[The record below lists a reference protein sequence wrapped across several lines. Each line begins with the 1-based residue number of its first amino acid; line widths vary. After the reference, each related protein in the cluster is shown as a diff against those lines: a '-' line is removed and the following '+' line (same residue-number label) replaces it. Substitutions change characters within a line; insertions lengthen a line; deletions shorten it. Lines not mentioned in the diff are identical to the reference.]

1 MNRIYTVCLSF
12 ALAVIILFSGGV
24 AFASTSTLPALG
36 TYVSENNKFTIK
48 ITDTD
53 SRIGQIT
60 GVYTTAD
67 SPVGSFS
74 KTGNIGNFRWVTNQ
88 EKGQGY
94 DTTPFSIDFTVH
106 ERPDGHPYA
115 VLDTW
120 AGAYLD
126 GNKIKMAGV
135 RSYVNGEG
143 VVKVSRLGKLT
154 FSK

>member
-24 AFASTSTLPALG
+24 AFASKLPELG
-36 TYVSENNKFTIK
+36 TYVSENNKFK
-48 ITDTD
+48 IEITETN
-53 SRIGQIT
+53 SKIGQIT
-60 GVYTTAD
+60 AVYTTNC

-74 KTGNIGNFRWVTNQ
+74 KSGNIGNFSWVTNK
-88 EKGQGY
+88 EKGRSY
-94 DTTPFSIDFTVH
+94 DTPPFSIGFTVVK
-106 ERPDGHPYA
+106 RPSGFPYA
-115 VLDTW
+115 IRDAW

-135 RSYVNGEG
+135 RSYINGEG
-143 VVKVSRLGKLT
+143 VVKVSSLGKLT